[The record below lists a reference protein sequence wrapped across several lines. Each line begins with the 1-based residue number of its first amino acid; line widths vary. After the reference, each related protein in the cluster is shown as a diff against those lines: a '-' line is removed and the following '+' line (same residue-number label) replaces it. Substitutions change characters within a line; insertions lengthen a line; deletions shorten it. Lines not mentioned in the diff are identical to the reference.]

1 MSPRC
6 FRAGTFFGL
15 SRSVTFAATQR
26 LDHVERRREP
36 RLHLR
41 QRSHLRIAQGVDFAQ
56 RLLTL
61 SGERARC
68 ALEVHGHRRR
78 IPRVV
83 TLPAVGLALHVIS
96 IVLPGRVRHWEENA
110 ARVDDAG
117 TVEPHDRDDLIGSR
131 ISLRILQDHSA
142 GHQGRRVGGTGPD
155 DLVAPDRDA
164 RRRLLALRDPG
175 HVEILA
181 TPVGR
186 VRYVDRDVGQL
197 LVFAQPR
204 AVLGEDG
211 VRVDELVAPVHLRRV
226 ADEVADQPI
235 RADLSFGEDLLRAFG
250 LRSLEREHV
259 PLVANLL
266 SIGRDD
272 LFLERD
278 LVARYRDLES
288 LVIFRE
294 VCLRRVERTLRR
306 RLVGFR
312 FVAAC
317 EDCQGDRCDS
327 EKSHDSP
334 SGSLARDVTPR
345 FAFLGIWLARNIAE
359 FSDFVKKQRV
369 IKIRE

>member
-250 LRSLEREHV
+250 LRARQPCRS
-259 PLVANLL
+259 
-266 SIGRDD
+266 SIFCPSPTSVSSICRPIPR
-272 LFLERD
+272 F
-278 LVARYRDLES
+278 ES
-288 LVIFRE
+288 GIFRE
-294 VCLRRVERTLRR
+294 SPRSRTARCSPPARTPGYPHKSPHSLRPL
-306 RLVGFR
+306 LM
-312 FVAAC
+312 
-317 EDCQGDRCDS
+317 
-327 EKSHDSP
+327 
-334 SGSLARDVTPR
+334 
-345 FAFLGIWLARNIAE
+345 FAKF
-359 FSDFVKKQRV
+359 QC
-369 IKIRE
+369 